1 MAKNSLRVSRRP
13 LFLDEEIDNTITV
26 SPPKELDFEYPPP
39 SPPPPSPSPDPF
51 DPTEDLPPLS
61 LFNKSNK
68 YSNDEKDETKTKISM
83 YYTLIH
89 INQINR
95 LNRIHLN

>member
-1 MAKNSLRVSRRP
+1 
-13 LFLDEEIDNTITV
+13 
-26 SPPKELDFEYPPP
+26 
-39 SPPPPSPSPDPF
+39 
-51 DPTEDLPPLS
+51 LS